1 MTAPVR
7 MPIYNEL
14 LACSVQSGIGSQ
26 VLSPATADL
35 IDFLTSDLNP
45 QFENLKRADKGL
57 GRSMFGFIKGG
68 KTSAQWN
75 IDTYLTLSN
84 ASTPTAPLAANLIQG
99 AFCSTPVTFQDTV
112 QASPTP
118 TASSFAVG
126 SAATL
131 KVGDPVACNIG
142 GSTGWQV
149 RPIASISTNTLTFSI
164 PFSAAPT
171 SGQAVQSLI
180 YRFNSSQM
188 YWLTLTNWIRSITGA
203 DSNYSI
209 AAVDAAVG
217 QMTIDFMSDIIKL
230 TCSGPAGKVYEPGS
244 GVITIPTLPTNW
256 ITGFAPQ
263 ASQFGEAFFDTTAV
277 TLYSLSVK
285 LNNNAKALPVP
296 FGSQY
301 PDGTIFGMRELQ
313 TDITMDG
320 ADINASF
327 LTDSEQKNPH
337 ALFAHSGTTQGQFCA
352 VFCPKM
358 WLARN
363 DYDKSQETLRLSFAN
378 SELSATL
385 EDNDITLAFA

>member
-14 LACSVQSGIGSQ
+14 LAASVQAGIGSQ
-26 VLSPATADL
+26 VLTPATADL
-35 IDFLTSDLNP
+35 IDFLTADLNP

-57 GRSMFGFIKGG
+57 GRSMFGLIKGG
-68 KTSAQWN
+68 KTSAQWT
-75 IDTYLTLSN
+75 IDTYLALSN
-84 ASTPTAPLAANLIQG
+84 AATPTAPLAANLIQG
-99 AFCSTPVTFQDTV
+99 AFGNAPVSFQDTV
-112 QASPTP
+112 QALPTP
-118 TASSFAVG
+118 TASSFAVS
-126 SAATL
+126 SAASL

-142 GSTGWQV
+142 GVTGWQI
-149 RPIASISTNTLTFSI
+149 RPIASISTNTLTFSV
-164 PFSAAPT
+164 PFSAAPA

-180 YRFNSSQM
+180 YRFNSSGM
-188 YWLTLTNWIRSITGA
+188 YWLTLTNWIRSISGG

-217 QMTIDFMSDIIKL
+217 DLTLDFMSDIIKL
-230 TCSGPAGKVYEPGS
+230 TCSGPAGKCFEPGS
-244 GVITIPTLPTNW
+244 GVIPIPTLPVNW
-256 ITGFAPQ
+256 ITGFSPQ
-263 ASQFGEAFFDTTAV
+263 ASQFGEAFFDTTEV
-277 TLYSLSVK
+277 TLYTLSMK

-313 TDITMDG
+313 LDCTMDG
-320 ADINASF
+320 ADVNASF

-337 ALFAHSGTTQGQFCA
+337 ALFAHSGSTQGQFCA
-352 VFCPKM
+352 VYSPKL

-378 SELSATL
+378 SEVSATL